1 MASSGYP
8 CPPDM
13 LDNTAMFTP
22 MPSCPSPPDQNGWLF
37 PAEESQFQQWLGL
50 DDHMVEPM
58 YAENGP
64 VDFISP
70 SQLGA
75 EAQDLESSHFGMSA
89 EHTTAIWAAQADNW
103 PPFQYENSQ
112 QPLVSLA
119 NTYKGE
125 SWHAPEAHSQP
136 EPHSRAKKL
145 TKTTKTTTNSKSRTP
160 SSAAEQSYKRAK
172 IGAGGKPSP
181 SSSISSDDK
190 VTTIDDD
197 SVDEGE
203 QSESWR
209 PGSRQKYRAKNRE
222 AAKRCRVK
230 TKRYEEDLAVKSRE
244 IEQQRMY
251 LDECVTVLRSEV
263 LALKN
268 EILQHSDCDCELIQR
283 YIAKA
288 AGAVSAGAAP
298 ARSQEY
304 QATLATGSSQVGWIS
319 FTRHHFLPWLL
330 QYRDLPLLVNFGLAS
345 AAVKPSFRYSEFSHR
360 DMAHSKHLDSAAM
373 MDTRDISLHLYPTLP
388 ELDDCLSPTNDYSCR
403 RWSPWNSEMSEYLQN
418 SNVPAGVPYSS
429 QWEIEVQGNPAF
441 RTEGTDQSYGIAS
454 WAPPSNT
461 WPGHHGQVHPS
472 FTATNSIQSH
482 WSTTACSAP
491 AAIAAWQT
499 PLGMQ
504 GPPAREAK
512 LERPPT
518 KTTKPRA
525 SSSATRQP
533 LKKAKVG
540 PPTGRACAPSST
552 SPKNETETMENDNK
566 EDEESSPSP
575 SGPER
580 KKSYR
585 VKNRAAAKRCR
596 EKTKQ
601 YELDLAAKEQEVT
614 QQRIYL
620 DACVTALRNEVLSLK
635 DQILQHGD
643 CDCDV
648 IQGYIARAAGGVGG
662 RTT

>member
-1 MASSGYP
+1 
-8 CPPDM
+8 
-13 LDNTAMFTP
+13 

-64 VDFISP
+64 VDFTSP

-75 EAQDLESSHFGMSA
+75 EAEDPESSHFGMSA
-89 EHTTAIWAAQADNW
+89 EHTTAMWAAQADNW

-119 NTYKGE
+119 STYKGE

-181 SSSISSDDK
+181 PSSIPSDDK

-203 QSESWR
+203 QSQSWR
-209 PGSRQKYRAKNRE
+209 PGSRQKYRVKNRE

-288 AGAVSAGAAP
+288 AGAVSAEAAP

-304 QATLATGSSQVGWIS
+304 Q
-319 FTRHHFLPWLL
+319 
-330 QYRDLPLLVNFGLAS
+330 
-345 AAVKPSFRYSEFSHR
+345 
-360 DMAHSKHLDSAAM
+360 
-373 MDTRDISLHLYPTLP
+373 
-388 ELDDCLSPTNDYSCR
+388 
-403 RWSPWNSEMSEYLQN
+403 
-418 SNVPAGVPYSS
+418 
-429 QWEIEVQGNPAF
+429 
-441 RTEGTDQSYGIAS
+441 
-454 WAPPSNT
+454 
-461 WPGHHGQVHPS
+461 
-472 FTATNSIQSH
+472 SI
-482 WSTTACSAP
+482 
-491 AAIAAWQT
+491 
-499 PLGMQ
+499 
-504 GPPAREAK
+504 
-512 LERPPT
+512 
-518 KTTKPRA
+518 
-525 SSSATRQP
+525 
-533 LKKAKVG
+533 
-540 PPTGRACAPSST
+540 
-552 SPKNETETMENDNK
+552 
-566 EDEESSPSP
+566 
-575 SGPER
+575 
-580 KKSYR
+580 
-585 VKNRAAAKRCR
+585 
-596 EKTKQ
+596 
-601 YELDLAAKEQEVT
+601 
-614 QQRIYL
+614 
-620 DACVTALRNEVLSLK
+620 
-635 DQILQHGD
+635 
-643 CDCDV
+643 
-648 IQGYIARAAGGVGG
+648 
-662 RTT
+662 